1 VLAQPPIQPPIPQV
15 GVSFAGLPPGWRQFP
30 DTGSGLATS
39 WPYRPGAGG
48 WALSIPRDGIVVQ
61 VFFVRGMPPYASLRL
76 RLPASTQFALEGAP
90 DVPEYR
96 IHGRVLGHNI
106 EVWVDIRRAR
116 PTPKQLRLA
125 QQVVSALR
133 FRQSAG

>member
-1 VLAQPPIQPPIPQV
+1 
-15 GVSFAGLPPGWRQFP
+15 
-30 DTGSGLATS
+30 
-39 WPYRPGAGG
+39 
-48 WALSIPRDGIVVQ
+48 
-61 VFFVRGMPPYASLRL
+61 
-76 RLPASTQFALEGAP
+76 
-90 DVPEYR
+90 
-96 IHGRVLGHNI
+96 VLGHNI